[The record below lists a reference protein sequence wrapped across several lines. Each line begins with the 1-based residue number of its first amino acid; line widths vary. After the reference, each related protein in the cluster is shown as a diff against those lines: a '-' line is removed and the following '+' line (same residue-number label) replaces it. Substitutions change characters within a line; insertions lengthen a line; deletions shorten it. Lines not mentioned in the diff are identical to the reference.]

1 MLEQWSSS
9 LVSSSSSQMM
19 IYCFVSPSN
28 ELNDAKSFWK
38 ADRRFQQLGVQTFI
52 LKQISLWLLL
62 VLKQSIHSTWKEVRY
77 CFEVYTRVDWP
88 PVCSSD
94 LWRGWEHPVHVVT
107 EAAVSTLWY
116 LNHPFT
122 SLKFDPEFSFVC
134 HIPTCPWRCLTH
146 TSHCKPTS
154 HPASPTTQH
163 TRGEAATLRRLS
175 SHRTIQWHVVIPA
188 KVGFSHTHGPLTLV
202 PPCWYSTY
210 KKKKKNPKLFPK
222 WIFDLI
228 LKMMCQHTSCTF
240 DTTLNTSSFW
250 ERTHLLWM
258 VIGLMFAHGWRI

>member
-210 KKKKKNPKLFPK
+210 KKKNK
-222 WIFDLI
+222 
-228 LKMMCQHTSCTF
+228 
-240 DTTLNTSSFW
+240 TLSFSQSGSLTW
-250 ERTHLLWM
+250 Y
-258 VIGLMFAHGWRI
+258 